1 MLCGACRTSKAQ
13 SPHPDPAHTQDRALE
28 TLRALSC
35 RRCGRFLPAPDS
47 TDILLATIA
56 LLSRF
61 GLGGEGLPILPG
73 V

>member
-1 MLCGACRTSKAQ
+1 MLCGACRTSNGR
-13 SPHPDPAHTQDRALE
+13 SPHPDPAHPRDRALE

-35 RRCGRFLPAPDS
+35 RRCGRLLPAPDS

-61 GLGGEGLPILPG
+61 GLGGEGHSVLPG